1 MNNRLLFWLLG
12 VTLLAALAGLTVYGL
27 WRLPE
32 VIPDPEKRTQLVSY
46 TVISTYAFSLLIV
59 AIWGLM
65 HWVWLRPLHALTQGA
80 HIICHS
86 NPGHIL
92 EIPSSHLLGEL
103 PAMVHELG
111 AALHRARGET
121 AAAMATGAKAAEE
134 QRSQLE
140 AVLREFSEGVLVCDD
155 DVRILLYNP
164 AASKL
169 LNSPKLGLGRSLYDL
184 WTRAPI
190 ENTLELLRHRRQ
202 SSADDKPP
210 LRDAEFVCSTLDGK
224 IWLHCRMSLLPA
236 TSVLTSAFVIAFSD
250 VTGRIA
256 HSGRPAL
263 KTTLEGLR
271 MPLASL
277 RAAAESIAFAHTL
290 EPAQREA
297 FQQVIVSESTTLSER
312 LEALSR
318 DLRDLFASQWPLHDV
333 YSTDLLEHL
342 SRRLEARGGPTLTEI
357 GDPLWLHIDSDSIM
371 RLIEYLLE
379 QLRPF
384 SESFEVE
391 CLLGNRRV
399 YLDIIWP
406 GTPVPAANIE
416 QWTTHHLPDLLGA
429 ATVAAVMRRHNG
441 ALWSQ
446 RHRRDGYALL
456 RLPLPASKRQWQSP
470 TNLPERPE
478 FYDFSLSRDLAEL
491 GELVERPLASL
502 DYVVFDTET
511 TGLEPSKGDE
521 IVQIAGVRIVN
532 RRLLHGERFDRLV
545 NPGRPI
551 PKGSIR
557 FHGITDEQV
566 QNEPAIA
573 EVLADFEEFVG
584 GSETVLVAHN
594 AAFDMK
600 FLKLKETSIGVRFAN
615 PVLDTLLL
623 SAFLHEYAQDHNLD
637 AIAERL
643 GISIQD
649 RHNALADALVTAE
662 VFIKMLDLLQV
673 QGIKTLGQTLA
684 AEEKMIALRKM
695 QTRF

>member
-12 VTLLAALAGLTVYGL
+12 LALLTTLAGLSIYGL

-32 VIPDPEKRTQLVSY
+32 IIPDPEQRTQLVHYAAVS
-46 TVISTYAFSLLIV
+46 SYAFGLLIV
-59 AIWGLM
+59 VIWGVM
-65 HWVWLRPLHALTQGA
+65 HWAWLRPLYALTQGA
-80 HIICHS
+80 RIICRS
-86 NPGHIL
+86 NPGHEL
-92 EIPSSHLLGEL
+92 EIPATHLLGEL
-103 PAMVHELG
+103 PTMVHELG
-111 AALHRARGET
+111 DALHQARGET

-169 LNSPKLGLGRSLYDL
+169 LDSPKLGLGRSLYEL
-184 WTRAPI
+184 WTQAPV

-202 SSADDKPP
+202 SSAEGKPP
-210 LRDAEFVCSTLDGK
+210 TRDAEFVCSTLDSK
-224 IWLHCRMSLLPA
+224 TWLHCRMSLLPA

-263 KTTLEGLR
+263 KTTLEALR
-271 MPLASL
+271 LPLASL
-277 RAAAESIAFAHTL
+277 RAAAESIAFADTL

-297 FQQVIVSESTTLSER
+297 FQQVIVTESTTLSER

-318 DLRDLFASQWPLHDV
+318 DLRNLFASQWPLHDV
-333 YSTDLLEHL
+333 YSSDLLDHL
-342 SRRLEARGGPTLTEI
+342 SRRLEARGGPVVTEI
-357 GDPLWLHIDSDSIM
+357 GDPLWLHVDNDSIM
-371 RLIEYLLE
+371 RLLEYLLE

-384 SESFEVE
+384 SERFEVE

-406 GTPVPAANIE
+406 GKPVPASNIE
-416 QWTTHHLPDLLGA
+416 QWTTQQLPDLLGA

-441 ALWSQ
+441 TLWSQ
-446 RHRRDGYALL
+446 RHRREGYALL

-470 TNLPERPE
+470 TNSQERPE

-532 RRLLHGERFDRLV
+532 RRLLHGECFDRLV

-551 PKGSIR
+551 PKSSIR

-566 QNEPAIA
+566 RDEPAVGT
-573 EVLADFEEFVG
+573 VLADFQEFVG
-584 GSETVLVAHN
+584 GSDTVLVAHN

-600 FLKLKETSIGVRFAN
+600 FLKLKETSTDVRLAN

-623 SAFLHEYAQDHNLD
+623 SAFLHDYAQDHNLD

-643 GISIQD
+643 GIAVQD
-649 RHNALADALVTAE
+649 RHNALADAMVTAE
-662 VFIKMLDLLQV
+662 VFVKLLELLQA
-673 QGIKTLGQTLA
+673 QGVETLGQALG
-684 AEEKMIALRKM
+684 AEEKMVELRKM